1 MSSPDDPVHPTVL
14 DLRIERDVVLA
25 TLRHDVGKSLVGL
38 GEDHVYDVLL
48 VVTELVSNVLD
59 HTTGPGRLRVLRRLS
74 PCEVT
79 VEVDDL
85 SSQRPVYGRS
95 RLGEHRGRGM
105 VMVGSASS
113 EWGIIPRSGGKTVFA
128 VVPCV

>member
-1 MSSPDDPVHPTVL
+1 MSSPDDPAHPPVL
-14 DLRIERDVVLA
+14 DLPIGRDVVL
-25 TLRHDVGKSLVGL
+25 TDLRHDVGKALVGL

-59 HTTGPGRLRVLRRLS
+59 HTTGSGRLRLLRRIT

-79 VEVDDL
+79 VEVDDA
-85 SSQRPVYGRS
+85 STQHPVYGRS
-95 RLGEHRGRGM
+95 RLGENRGRGM
-105 VMVGSASS
+105 VMVESASS
-113 EWGIIPRSGGKTVFA
+113 EWGITLLPEGKTVFA